1 MKEFEVILGELKN
14 KIYKPVYFFC
24 GEEPYYIDRLT
35 EYIAANILTD
45 AEKTFNQMVYYGK
58 DTSVDKVLDA
68 VRRFPMMANNQV
80 VIIKEAQELQ
90 HIDKLIPYFEKP
102 QPSTILVI
110 NYKKKLDGRTKF
122 ASAAKK
128 HVVFETKKMYDYQI
142 PEWINTYLK
151 KSGYTIGPEAS
162 QLMADHIGE
171 DLSRI
176 AHELDKLMLVIPK
189 DNKTITK
196 ELIERNIGISK
207 DYNVFELQKTIGIKN
222 HLKANRIIE
231 YFGSNPKAS
240 PPTMVISTLFKFF
253 SNLLIYHH
261 LDNKSPQNVA
271 SSLGLSHVFFVK
283 EFEAAARNYSVQKI
297 IANISILREYDL
309 KMKGIGSVN
318 TPPYELMRE
327 LLFKLMH

>member
-1 MKEFEVILGELKN
+1 
-14 KIYKPVYFFC
+14 
-24 GEEPYYIDRLT
+24 
-35 EYIAANILTD
+35 
-45 AEKTFNQMVYYGK
+45 MVYYGK

-90 HIDKLIPYFEKP
+90 HIEKLVPYFEKP

-110 NYKKKLDGRTKF
+110 NYKKRLDNRTKF
-122 ASAAKK
+122 ATAVKK
-128 HVVFETKKMYDYQI
+128 HVVFETKKLYDYQI
-142 PEWINTYLK
+142 PDWINTYLK

-207 DYNVFELQKTIGIKN
+207 DFNVFELQKAVGTKN

-231 YFGSNPKAS
+231 YFGTNLKSNQYPMVTT
-240 PPTMVISTLFKFF
+240 TMFKFF

-261 LDNKSPQNVA
+261 LENKAQQNVA
-271 SSLGLSHVFFVK
+271 SALGLTHTFFVK
-283 EFEAAARNYSVQKI
+283 EYETAARNYPVQKI
-297 IANISILREYDL
+297 IANISFLREYDL

-318 TPPYELMRE
+318 TPFYELMRE
-327 LLFKLMH
+327 LIFKLMH